1 VVLTLRINLNE
12 RLIRNVFTFIFEICR
27 CKNGFR
33 KKLAPQNSDE
43 QVHRQN
49 FDSDGF
55 YSDFLNFIH
64 LSFKIERYSF
74 IIPRVVQIMSIIFQT
89 GHELS
94 IVLGN
99 ESTSAS
105 ARVRLPSTIE

>member
-1 VVLTLRINLNE
+1 
-12 RLIRNVFTFIFEICR
+12 
-27 CKNGFR
+27 
-33 KKLAPQNSDE
+33 
-43 QVHRQN
+43 
-49 FDSDGF
+49 
-55 YSDFLNFIH
+55 
-64 LSFKIERYSF
+64 
-74 IIPRVVQIMSIIFQT
+74 MSIIFQN

>member
-1 VVLTLRINLNE
+1 MTNVL
-12 RLIRNVFTFIFEICR
+12 
-27 CKNGFR
+27 
-33 KKLAPQNSDE
+33 
-43 QVHRQN
+43 
-49 FDSDGF
+49 
-55 YSDFLNFIH
+55 
-64 LSFKIERYSF
+64 SF

-105 ARVRLPSTIE
+105 ARVRFASTIE

>member
-1 VVLTLRINLNE
+1 MFPYFFHVYLNILDTVVSSLY
-12 RLIRNVFTFIFEICR
+12 
-27 CKNGFR
+27 
-33 KKLAPQNSDE
+33 A
-43 QVHRQN
+43 N
-49 FDSDGF
+49 FGTPC
-55 YSDFLNFIH
+55 
-64 LSFKIERYSF
+64 

-105 ARVRLPSTIE
+105 ARVRFPSTIE